1 MPEVLI
7 YRLLMF
13 GLKGKQEKQA
23 DKKFLLEKDPSG
35 FV

>member
-1 MPEVLI
+1 MSEVLI
-7 YRLLMF
+7 YRILMF

-23 DKKFLLEKDPSG
+23 DKFLLEKDPSG